1 MNYLDFSTKQKNIRE
16 ECKKRYEEYLRK
28 KKEPETRAHE
38 RDFMVLLASYHIDSH
53 LSIICEY
60 DKIHNNY
67 SLYVQSDEERT
78 NRSFRDSADEI
89 IRAAKLIYLY
99 HTGKEYDTQLPYV
112 TKTL

>member
-1 MNYLDFSTKQKNIRE
+1 MEYLDFSSKQKSVRE
-16 ECKKRYEEYLRK
+16 ECKKRYEEYLLN
-28 KKEPETRAHE
+28 KKEPTHVHE

-67 SLYVQSDEERT
+67 SLYVQKDEERT
-78 NRSFRDSADEI
+78 NRSFRDSADET

-99 HTGKEYDTQLPYV
+99 HTGREYDTQLPYV